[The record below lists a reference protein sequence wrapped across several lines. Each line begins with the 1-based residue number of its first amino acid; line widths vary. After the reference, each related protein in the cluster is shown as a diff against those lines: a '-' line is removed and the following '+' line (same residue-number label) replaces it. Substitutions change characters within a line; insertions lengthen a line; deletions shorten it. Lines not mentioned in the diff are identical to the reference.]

1 MADIISDEVKLI
13 RSIIQSSEAKFVIV
27 SSTESNSILFNRNTG
42 NLQSSSATVKA
53 TSLQSFKV
61 GENKVKYLFKVE

>member
-1 MADIISDEVKLI
+1 MADTISDEVKLI

-27 SSTESNSILFNRNTG
+27 SSTENTSLLFNRNTG
-42 NLQSSSATVKA
+42 NLQSTSATVNA
-53 TSLQSFKV
+53 ASLQSFNA

>member
-13 RSIIQSSEAKFVIV
+13 RSIIRNSEAKFVIV
-27 SSTESNSILFNRNTG
+27 SSTESTSLLFNRNTG

-53 TSLQSFKV
+53 TSLQSFNV